1 MALREVSEHAPYMHD
16 GSIPTLRKVGEIDA
30 LVAFLEAIEGE
41 GYHDTPPRRFH
52 TVDRKSMSETDVA
65 RAN

>member
-1 MALREVSEHAPYMHD
+1 MHD

-30 LVAFLEAIEGE
+30 LVAFLEAVEGE